1 MNVIIKNLTVHG
13 VATTEPDKVPSYV
26 SITNYGILLE
36 GSSYVNDKVLFE
48 KEHRD

>member
-1 MNVIIKNLTVHG
+1 MDG
-13 VATTEPDKVPSYV
+13 EAATEPDKAPSYD
-26 SITNYGILLE
+26 SITNYGIPLE